1 MSVFHHYY
9 AEIDD
14 LNEEEDDDFEG
25 INDSEYFSSSDNSS
39 GVKWEVPDD
48 DDYKTT
54 ITIDNRT
61 RTTTKKLKIAKENVI
76 SVNKLAGT
84 AIDDFPQQQNRDF
97 LSYSAEQT
105 LALFFKKQESARWV
119 KYYMV
124 ERINRGLCI
133 CGKDKIEN
141 ETELY
146 KFLLFLVTCHFFDAS
161 PTQLEDQRLKDL
173 FGFEQLMTKSRFLD
187 ILASLGRQ
195 EEVSANNERWAENG
209 EIISELLNA
218 MNSFSAVSSKL
229 VMNQNGITNLAVDD
243 DKVHH
248 RSKTAKDYNLRVEY
262 QRGGNLGPTIMMCVN
277 NDTQFIGSCRLVQE
291 RESSVD
297 VASNC
302 IAICHSKITDSSI
315 DRISSLRNSHFA
327 IDRGLMTKKMISKLT
342 AKGKSCFNAVVKY
355 VQ

>member
-9 AEIDD
+9 AEMDD

-25 INDSEYFSSSDNSS
+25 INDSEYFSSSNNSS
-39 GVKWEVPDD
+39 GVKWEVPNDD
-48 DDYKTT
+48 VFKTT
-54 ITIDNRT
+54 ITIDDRT
-61 RTTTKKLKIAKENVI
+61 RTTTKKLKIAKQNVI
-76 SVNKLAGT
+76 SLNNLAGE
-84 AIDDFPQQQNRDF
+84 AIDGLPQQRNRTF
-97 LSYSAEQT
+97 SSYSPEQT
-105 LALFFKKQESARWV
+105 LALFFKQQEGARWL
-119 KYYMV
+119 KHHMV
-124 ERINRGLCI
+124 DRINRGLLI
-133 CGKDKIEN
+133 CGKDTISDEK
-141 ETELY
+141 ELY
-146 KFLLFLVTCHFFDAS
+146 KFLLYLVTCHFFDAS
-161 PTQLEDQRLKDL
+161 PTQLEDLRLKDL

-218 MNSFSAVSSKL
+218 MDSFSEVSRKF
-229 VMNQNGITNLAVDD
+229 VKNQNGITNLAVDD

-262 QRGGNLGPTIMMCVN
+262 QRGGNVGPTIMMCVN

-291 RESSVD
+291 KESSVE

-302 IAICHSKITDSSI
+302 IAKCHSKITDNI